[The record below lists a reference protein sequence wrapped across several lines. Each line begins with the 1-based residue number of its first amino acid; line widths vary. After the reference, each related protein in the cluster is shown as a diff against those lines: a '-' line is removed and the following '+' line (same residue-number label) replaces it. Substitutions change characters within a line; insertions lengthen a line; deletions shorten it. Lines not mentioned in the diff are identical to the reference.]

1 VSTPRKERHERVS
14 EPQKLVAFDYRA
26 KHRTYE
32 LLEGEQQR
40 VTISRAH
47 VYRPIILHFN
57 EPTGQLDSKTGAFII
72 KLLHLYHRKICITLI
87 VASHG
92 PNIPPLSKMVT

>member
-1 VSTPRKERHERVS
+1 MSTPRKERHERVS
-14 EPQKLVAFDYRA
+14 EALKLVAFDYRA

-32 LLEGEQQR
+32 LFEGEQQR
-40 VTISRAH
+40 LTISRAH
-47 VYRPIILHFN
+47 VYRPIIL
-57 EPTGQLDSKTGAFII
+57 
-72 KLLHLYHRKICITLI
+72 HRKICITLI